1 MLYNSIWLKRFTS
14 LKSDEIFKWILW
26 MCDMMWE
33 YSASGRFLVAYDS
46 ASWLVTVVDDI
57 SGSLFAFTF
66 QLVICTPL
74 PCVYLGTA
82 MRVHSRRHL
91 LLRPTRSYLNFI
103 YPLVYDETIICSKKI
118 NTAFDSI
125 PTTVES
131 TRRRARLVLHSHSFF
146 CKTVI
151 MPLNYLK
158 IEFAYCCKGFSSFFN
173 ALMCVYKRNK
183 EHSRCL
189 T

>member
-131 TRRRARLVLHSHSFF
+131 TRRRARLVLHSIFLSLLSFF
-146 CKTVI
+146 LFFDSCTCSLERIAVLY
-151 MPLNYLK
+151 PRRTAASFRGS
-158 IEFAYCCKGFSSFFN
+158 FA
-173 ALMCVYKRNK
+173 
-183 EHSRCL
+183 
-189 T
+189 